1 MRDSTG
7 TVVMRSDYLPPT
19 FTIDSVDLTF
29 DLDPQSTRV
38 RALSQVRRS
47 GHSPRNAPLVLD
59 GHGIRLERICID
71 GAPIAATAYVQ
82 GEHTLTIAQVPD
94 AFSLEIVGTIV
105 PATNK
110 ALQGLYASGTSL
122 CTQCEAEGFRNI
134 TFFLDRPDVMARYR
148 TTLRAD
154 KIAYPVLLS
163 NGNCTERGELAEG
176 RHYAIWEDPFPK
188 PSYLFALVAGDLARA
203 EDSFVTRSGRCVALH
218 IFVEADHIG
227 QTAHAMASLKRA
239 MRWDEEVYGREYDLD
254 VYMIVAVRDFNMGAM
269 ENKGLNVFNAKYV
282 LAHPDTATDLDF
294 HHVEV
299 VVAHEYFHNWS
310 GNRVTC
316 RDWFQLSL
324 KEGFTV
330 FRDQEYASDVG
341 VRAQKR
347 VQDVQR
353 MLAVQFPEDAGPTAH
368 PVRPD
373 AYEEIN
379 NFYTATVYDKG
390 AEVVRMLHTLLGPE
404 EFRSATDLYFER
416 HDGQAVTCDDFLRA
430 MADASGRD
438 LSQFA
443 LWYGQAGTPVVRAEG
458 TFDPALGTYRLTL
471 TQHVPETPGQLNKR
485 PMHFPVRIGLLGPD
499 GKDLMVGRRDVP
511 DEAPRTEHLLELRA
525 EKQTFELTGVAEA
538 PVPSLLR
545 GFSAPVR
552 LLMDEAETSLLLRMA
567 HDRDPYARWAAA
579 QSLGSRVITEALEAR
594 AAAETWTLDPRFSR
608 AFADALRS
616 ASDPALVALAL
627 TLPSETVLADQ
638 RDLVDP
644 EALHLARTDVE
655 RALANDHL
663 GLLRQRYAALTPRRP
678 YSMEPSEI
686 GQRALRNVCLR
697 YLVLADEALGSEL
710 ALGQFHAANNMT
722 DRLSALSCL
731 ASVRGHGRE
740 AALTHFY
747 DRYVHEPLVIDK
759 WFSVQAMADRDNVLA
774 DVRRLLLHPAFDLTN
789 PNRARALIDAF
800 AAQNPGHFH
809 ARSGAGYAF
818 LREQVQAVDRFN
830 AQIAARMVTPLTR
843 FGRVEPSRRAL
854 MLAEIEL
861 LAATPSLSRDVSEQV
876 NKARHAA
883 QTAGLLHT

>member
-7 TVVMRSDYLPPT
+7 TVVLRSDYLPPP
-19 FTIDSVDLTF
+19 FIIDSVDLTF
-29 DLDPQSTRV
+29 DLDPHATYV
-38 RALSQVRRS
+38 RAVSQVRRS
-47 GHSPRNAPLVLD
+47 AHTPGNAPLVLD
-59 GHGIRLERICID
+59 GHGIGLARICID
-71 GAPIAATAYVQ
+71 GASLTSADYVQ
-82 GEHTLTIAQVPD
+82 EDHTLTIARVPD
-94 AFSLEIVGTIV
+94 AFSLEIEGTIA
-105 PATNK
+105 PAANK

-134 TFFLDRPDVMARYR
+134 TYFLDRPDVMARYR

-154 KIAYPVLLS
+154 KTAYPVLLS
-163 NGNCTERGELAEG
+163 NGNCTERGDLPDG
-176 RHYAIWEDPFPK
+176 RHYAVWDDPFPK
-188 PSYLFALVAGDLARA
+188 PSYLFALVAGNLARA
-203 EDSFVTRSGRCVALH
+203 EDKFVTRSGRSVALH
-218 IFVEADHIG
+218 IFVEAGHLD

-282 LAHPDTATDLDF
+282 LARPDTATDLDF
-294 HHVEV
+294 HHIEV

-404 EFRSATDLYFER
+404 KFRAATDLYFDR
-416 HDGQAVTCDDFLRA
+416 HDGQAVTCDDFLGA

-443 LWYGQAGTPVVRAEG
+443 LWYSQAGTPVLRAEG
-458 TFDPALGTYRLTL
+458 TFDAAQGTYRLTL
-471 TQHVPETPGQLNKR
+471 AQHVPATPGQSEKQ
-485 PMHFPVRIGLLGPD
+485 PMHIPVRVGLLGRD
-499 GKDLMVGRRDVP
+499 GKDLLVGRSDAP
-511 DEAPRTEHLLELRA
+511 EDAPRAEHLLELRA
-525 EKQTFELTGVAEA
+525 EMQTFELTGVTEA

-552 LLMDEAETSLLLRMA
+552 LHLEEAEGGLLRRMA
-567 HDRDPYARWAAA
+567 HDSDAYARWAAA
-579 QSLGSRVITEALEAR
+579 QSLGSRVVGHALNARMAERPDVLDSGFSEA
-594 AAAETWTLDPRFSR
+594 FG
-608 AFADALRS
+608 DALRS
-616 ASDPALVALAL
+616 DSDPALVALAI

-638 RDLVDP
+638 REFVDP
-644 EALHLARTDVE
+644 EALHKARTAVE
-655 RALANDHL
+655 QALGRAHF
-663 GLLRQRYAALTPRRP
+663 GLLRQRYSALASQGP
-678 YSMEPSEI
+678 YSMEPAAV

-697 YLVLADEALGSEL
+697 YLVLADATLGTAL
-710 ALGQFHAANNMT
+710 ALTQYHTATNMT
-722 DRLSALSCL
+722 DSLAALGCL
-731 ASVRGHGRE
+731 ASVEGSERE
-740 AALTHFY
+740 AALGHFY
-747 DRYVHEPLVIDK
+747 ARFVHEPLVIDK
-759 WFSVQAMADRDNVLA
+759 WFSVQAMADRKDVLA
-774 DVRRLLLHPAFDLTN
+774 DVRQLLLHPAFDLTN

-800 AAQNPGHFH
+800 ANQNPGHFH
-809 ARSGAGYAF
+809 ARSGAGYVF

-830 AQIAARMVTPLTR
+830 GQIAARMVTPLTR
-843 FGRVEPSRRAL
+843 FGRVEPGRRAL

-876 NKARHAA
+876 NKARQAA
-883 QTAGLLHT
+883 QSAGLRHT